1 MLFHLFNALRE
12 KLPGANVFRYVSTR
26 VGLATLTSLLITFL
40 VAPWFIRRARARQ
53 LGEVIREDGPA
64 SHASKKG
71 TPTMGGALIILA
83 LVAATVLWC
92 DLRSTLIWLALLV
105 TVGFGAI
112 GFLDDYLKLSRRNK
126 KGLPGRLKI
135 AGQLIIGG
143 VACAWLFAGE
153 ALSPDVRLRLA
164 LPLVNFH
171 HTSLALPLAAYV
183 AFGLF
188 TLVATSNAVNLTD
201 GLDGLAIGPVIITS
215 FTFLLLAYAAGT
227 TLRSFNIATYLG
239 MPHVPGAG
247 ELAVFCGA
255 MGGAGIGF
263 LWFNAHPAQVF
274 MGDVGA
280 LALGGALA
288 FVALASKTEL
298 SLPIIGGV
306 FVAEAVSDI
315 IQVAYYKRTKKRV
328 FLMAPIHHHFEK
340 LGWPESRIVVRFWI
354 LSFACAILGL
364 ILTLKVR

>member
-12 KLPGANVFRYVSTR
+12 RVPGANVFRYVSTR
-26 VGLATLTSLLITFL
+26 VGLATLTSLVITFV

-53 LGEVIREDGPA
+53 LGEVIRDDGPA

-71 TPTMGGALIILA
+71 TPTMGGALIIMA
-83 LVAATVLWC
+83 LVAATLLWC

-135 AGQLIIGG
+135 TGQLAVGG
-143 VACAWLFAGE
+143 VACAWLFASE
-153 ALSPDVRLRLA
+153 ALAPDVRLRLA

-171 HTSLALPLAAYV
+171 HWSLALPLGVYL
-183 AFGLF
+183 AFAIF

-201 GLDGLAIGPVIITS
+201 GLDGLAIGPVIISS

-227 TLRSFNIATYLG
+227 TLRNFNIAGYLG

-263 LWFNAHPAQVF
+263 LWFNTHPAQVF

-280 LALGGALA
+280 LALGGALG

-306 FVAEAVSDI
+306 FVTEAVSDI

-354 LSFACAILGL
+354 VSFACAILGL